1 MKIIIYLIF
10 TILVLFIIKNIIEY
24 QYTVELRAPKNGIN
38 DICKKCKQKDL
49 EKKGF
54 LSDKYLVKKHIDDNY
69 SYMKTAKLLYE
80 TKDAEKLKDF
90 DLPENFVIK
99 SSSGSRMF
107 IIVKNNK
114 YNMKN
119 LIKESK
125 KFLNR
130 NYSTHSYRAI
140 PYLGLEEPH
149 YDYNDKRIIV
159 EEYLGDVKEFR
170 MLVIKGKIVYYEM
183 VPEYYDQDFNKI
195 DVEYGKK
202 KYNKK
207 LILPKNI
214 DIINKF
220 IKDIYEKE
228 NIEFARFDFYLKD
241 DEVYFSELTFTP
253 ENCMHKYSN
262 FINKKAHEIHLNR
275 NHTD

>member
-10 TILVLFIIKNIIEY
+10 SILVLFIIKNIIEY
-24 QYTVELRAPKNGIN
+24 QYTVELRTPKNGIN
-38 DICKKCKQKDL
+38 DICKKCKRKDL

-54 LSDKYLVKKHIDDNY
+54 LSDKYLVKKHINDNY

-80 TKDAEKLKDF
+80 TKDAKKLKDF

-130 NYSTHSYRAI
+130 NYSNHSYRGI

-214 DIINKF
+214 DVINRF

-262 FINKKAHEIHLNR
+262 FINKKAQDIHLNR